1 MPELWVED
9 VLMSCPMSCH
19 PSDEEENTD
28 INLLL
33 HQTVRKGDLITIRKS
48 GAVLLNGRE
57 QPDATMELM

>member
-1 MPELWVED
+1 
-9 VLMSCPMSCH
+9 MSCPMSGF